1 MQLKCI
7 KLITLRTVYS
17 NYLSPNF
24 WRLDIAVN
32 SAMTTLPDM
41 STLSTSNN
49 NNNASSDD
57 GVNPSDYDEDYIGDD
72 SKYAFTTSAPATP
85 LSSANKIAAMLAQ
98 HGVSKPRPFQL
109 DAFSAVHSTYLHALS
124 HSKNGR
130 GKITC
135 PKGDGY
141 N

>member
-1 MQLKCI
+1 MPSGSHSVMYVEKPPGIRDRTHI
-7 KLITLRTVYS
+7 KGQWWLGRGR
-17 NYLSPNF
+17 NGQ
-24 WRLDIAVN
+24 RHA
-32 SAMTTLPDM
+32 M

-57 GVNPSDYDEDYIGDD
+57 GVNPSDYNEDYIGDD